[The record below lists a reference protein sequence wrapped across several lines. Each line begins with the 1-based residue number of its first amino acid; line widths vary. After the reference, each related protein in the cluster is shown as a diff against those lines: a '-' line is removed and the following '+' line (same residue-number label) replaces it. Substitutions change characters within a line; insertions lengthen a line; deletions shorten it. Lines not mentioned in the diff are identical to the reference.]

1 MNASKKSGKKSVTAK
16 SQKSTKNPKN
26 NKLQTKAG
34 KSIFERF
41 TGLTLAEFLKLKKL
55 KKTLSGDNGQSGK
68 QISTQQTIT
77 FDKMYQD
84 GICKVRKNYYTKMIE
99 FYDLNY
105 VLLDE
110 EERADILGLYSQ
122 LINYFDPT
130 ISFQIFLFN
139 RHVNEE
145 TLAAQFEISPQGDKF
160 DDIREEFS
168 DMLKS
173 LSAKGNNGV
182 IKSKYII
189 FGIEAENIKEARQR
203 FISLEAD
210 IIKNLKNLGTNAKC
224 LDGKERLRVLYEF
237 FNQDKMEPFHFSFK
251 EMAESGNTVK
261 DYIAP
266 QALSSV
272 SPADI
277 RWGICLELRSIL
289 TSY

>member
-1 MNASKKSGKKSVTAK
+1 MQSKKG
-16 SQKSTKNPKN
+16 
-26 NKLQTKAG
+26 G
-34 KSIFERF
+34 KSLFERF

-173 LSAKGNNGV
+173 LSAR
-182 IKSKYII
+182 
-189 FGIEAENIKEARQR
+189 GITESSRANISFSALKRR
-203 FISLEAD
+203 ISR
-210 IIKNLKNLGTNAKC
+210 K
-224 LDGKERLRVLYEF
+224 
-237 FNQDKMEPFHFSFK
+237 QDR
-251 EMAESGNTVK
+251 G
-261 DYIAP
+261 
-266 QALSSV
+266 L
-272 SPADI
+272 
-277 RWGICLELRSIL
+277 
-289 TSY
+289 

>member
-16 SQKSTKNPKN
+16 QAKSVKQKSSNV
-26 NKLQTKAG
+26 QRKAG

-122 LINYFDPT
+122 LINYSAF
-130 ISFQIFLFN
+130 
-139 RHVNEE
+139 R
-145 TLAAQFEISPQGDKF
+145 
-160 DDIREEFS
+160 FS
-168 DMLKS
+168 S
-173 LSAKGNNGV
+173 LTG
-182 IKSKYII
+182 
-189 FGIEAENIKEARQR
+189 
-203 FISLEAD
+203 
-210 IIKNLKNLGTNAKC
+210 
-224 LDGKERLRVLYEF
+224 
-237 FNQDKMEPFHFSFK
+237 M
-251 EMAESGNTVK
+251 
-261 DYIAP
+261 
-266 QALSSV
+266 
-272 SPADI
+272 
-277 RWGICLELRSIL
+277 
-289 TSY
+289 